1 MSCEYVPSLVSM
13 LFSLESFDGDVNVD
27 AEMLLQSGE
36 EASPVLLRCK
46 AVELILDRES
56 SEGLF

>member
-1 MSCEYVPSLVSM
+1 MSSLFCMS
-13 LFSLESFDGDVNVD
+13 FSLEHFDEDVNED